1 MHSGSSSKNEQEFW
15 KDDNTIMTLNRTLVF
30 LLHNFYSKSLR
41 LINYMVGGKPKE
53 VIMVTYTFVADESG
67 ILKGNV
73 HIVSNR

>member
-1 MHSGSSSKNEQEFW
+1 
-15 KDDNTIMTLNRTLVF
+15 
-30 LLHNFYSKSLR
+30 
-41 LINYMVGGKPKE
+41 MVGGKPKE